1 MYWPTW
7 FGGARRVVAT
17 GIGSGRGCLDL
28 RGRRSGGGFVQ
39 VDFGFEL
46 WEAPP
51 SVDVLKLLNLC
62 NKTKQIGNALSLLK
76 TSEWWHRHDV
86 QVYAVSALEKVP
98 KYRTA
103 TKNSA
108 KRRVT

>member
-17 GIGSGRGCLDL
+17 GIGSGRGRLNL
-28 RGRRSGGGFVQ
+28 RGRRSGGGLVQ
-39 VDFGFEL
+39 ADFGFEL

-62 NKTKQIGNALSLLK
+62 TKSSRLAMRSHFSK
-76 TSEWWHRHDV
+76 P
-86 QVYAVSALEKVP
+86 VSGGIDMMCRFMPYKH
-98 KYRTA
+98 
-103 TKNSA
+103 
-108 KRRVT
+108 